1 MKQKRITNKIKI
13 SISALC
19 TAAVLAATLIP
30 LSVKYCTAVKTI
42 EQKDEEIRLLKL
54 KISNLTSEK
63 EKLIEEKEQ
72 LTTELNNLNTLY
84 NKLKENYEKTL
95 GNFKSITN
103 SILERN
109 NNYETML
116 ENYYKSL
123 NNPDTN
129 IGNEIEETV
138 DFELELE
145 KMRQGI
151 KDKVSE
157 YVRCIESK
165 ISELETNNST
175 IFTQNELSKYIN
187 RLKEIKD
194 FGFNLSLENAEE
206 IASGVKWISQSE
218 KELNNVL
225 SQINTLYASKIAE
238 LEEIITQK
246 DEIIENSFNT
256 AKNMVQQAINL
267 TKNQIDYLETLKE
280 IAYKFVN
287 RDYSSYSSEAFANSM
302 RNEAYSLINEI
313 NDYSNKV
320 QRTLDK
326 AQSDYEKA
334 LKTKNI
340 DDFSTINIESFPIKN
355 KTFTKLIEALNNR
368 DYEALFNKNLENW
381 TNYNNEVA
389 RYKQAMNENAELQVK
404 IQVANNQ
411 IDTLSSELNT
421 AKENITNLES
431 LIQNNFNDTLIHT
444 KELLTNLFSSLE
456 QENLDEL
463 NEVAQNL
470 HTQLDILN
478 QLVSESI
485 DSENVSENQT
495 KLYTAIDAIQNIIE
509 TYKNIRVLPL
519 EAIVFNL
526 AQKISELN
534 TEIDELKTELNT
546 VNSELNS
553 LSLENSEN
561 KEKINELT
569 LIKQTL
575 EQNLSLKAAELET
588 KTNEFKTEEANYQK
602 QIAEKD
608 LRIKD
613 LERQLREQGGSNS
626 QLEAEIESLK
636 RDKTNLSSQVSS
648 LNSQLSSVK
657 NERDRLKSELAS
669 ANSTIAQNKVEIEDL
684 NKEIIRLQNELDNRP
699 NPVEPTPPAP
709 LPSPVNS
716 NKSVIIGYDLL
727 TEEYPKYTLTSEAS
741 TLINSWK
748 YNETHSLETNLVSQW
763 FKNNGTGPTLGNNY
777 TSDYGKVSNKF
788 ILRNGIK
795 EKVKI
800 PESAKSAKIKLL
812 INGVQKEINLTKASS
827 GWIGTIELSP
837 KSSAN
842 FDLNWTSITRT
853 PNGSIYGGMVPTFT
867 DTYTK
872 ENEKWNW
879 KILTQS
885 LSFDIPFST
894 SSKTLEATNR
904 WTMESKSVSK
914 PSGYDTTI
922 TGDLDIYKGMNTI
935 TILEI
940 SWEE

>member
-1 MKQKRITNKIKI
+1 MKQKRITNKTKI

-19 TAAVLAATLIP
+19 TATVLAATLIP

-72 LTTELNNLNTLY
+72 LTTELNNLKTLY

-129 IGNEIEETV
+129 IENEIEETV

-175 IFTQNELSKYIN
+175 IFAQNELSKYIN

-225 SQINTLYASKIAE
+225 SQINTLYASKISE

-256 AKNMVQQAINL
+256 AKNMVEQAINL

-287 RDYSSYSSEAFANSM
+287 RDYSSYSTEEFANSM

-313 NDYSNKV
+313 NDYSNKALK
-320 QRTLDK
+320 TLDEAK
-326 AQSDYEKA
+326 SDYEKA

-389 RYKQAMNENAELQVK
+389 RYKQAMNENAELQAK
-404 IQVANNQ
+404 IQAANNQ
-411 IDTLSSELNT
+411 IDTLNSELNT

-444 KELLTNLFSSLE
+444 KELLSNLISSLE

-470 HTQLDILN
+470 KTQLEILN

-519 EAIVFNL
+519 EAIVINL

-534 TEIDELKTELNT
+534 TEIDELTNQLNT

-561 KEKINELT
+561 KEKINELI
-569 LIKQTL
+569 LMKQTL
-575 EQNLSLKAAELET
+575 EQNLSLKTAELET

-636 RDKTNLSSQVSS
+636 RDKSSLSSQVSG
-648 LNSQLSSVK
+648 LNSQLRSVK
-657 NERDRLKSELAS
+657 SERDRLKSELAS
-669 ANSTIAQNKVEIEDL
+669 ANSTIAQKEVKIAEL
-684 NKEIIRLQNELDNRP
+684 NKRIAELEQITP
-699 NPVEPTPPAP
+699 NPVPPTPPAP

-727 TEEYPKYTLTSEAS
+727 TEEYPKYTLTNEAS

-748 YNETHSLETNLVSQW
+748 YNEKHSLETRLVPQW
-763 FKNNGTGPTLGNNY
+763 FKNNGTGATLGNIY
-777 TSDYGKVSNKF
+777 TSDSGKVSNKF

-795 EKVKI
+795 EKVRI
-800 PESAKSAKIKLL
+800 PESAKSAKMKLL
-812 INGVQKEINLTKASS
+812 INGHQKEINLTKGSS
-827 GWIGTIELSP
+827 GWMGSTTLGAR
-837 KSSAN
+837 SSAN

-853 PNGSIYGGMVPTFT
+853 PNGTIYTGMVPTFT

-872 ENEKWNW
+872 KNEKWNW
-879 KILTQS
+879 RIESQY
-885 LSFDIPFST
+885 LSFDIPFT
-894 SSKTLEATNR
+894 FSSKTLEATNK
-904 WTMESKSVSK
+904 WTMETKSVRK
-914 PSGYDTTI
+914 PSNYDTTI

>member
-1 MKQKRITNKIKI
+1 MKQKRITNKTKI

-30 LSVKYCTAVKTI
+30 LSVKYCAAVKTI

-72 LTTELNNLNTLY
+72 LTTELNNLTTLY

-123 NNPDTN
+123 NNPEVN
-129 IGNEIEETV
+129 IDNEIEETV

-145 KMRQGI
+145 KMRQVI

-157 YVRCIESK
+157 YVRCIETK

-256 AKNMVQQAINL
+256 AKNMVEQAINL

-287 RDYSSYSSEAFANSM
+287 RDYSSYSTDAFANSM

-313 NDYSNKV
+313 NDYSNKAL
-320 QRTLDK
+320 RTLDEAK
-326 AQSDYEKA
+326 SDYEKA

-389 RYKQAMNENAELQVK
+389 KYKQAMDENAELQAK
-404 IQVANNQ
+404 IQAANNQ
-411 IDTLSSELNT
+411 IDTLNGELNT

-431 LIQNNFNDTLIHT
+431 SIQNNFNDTLIHT
-444 KELLTNLFSSLE
+444 KELLSNLISSLE
-456 QENLDEL
+456 QESLDEL
-463 NEVAQNL
+463 NEVALNL

-478 QLVSESI
+478 QLISESI
-485 DSENVSENQT
+485 DSENVSENQA
-495 KLYTAIDAIQNIIE
+495 KLYSAIDAIQNIIE

-519 EAIVFNL
+519 EAMVINL

-534 TEIDELKTELNT
+534 TEIDDLTNQLNT

-561 KEKINELT
+561 KERINELT

-575 EQNLSLKAAELET
+575 EQNLSLKTAELET

-636 RDKTNLSSQVSS
+636 RDKSSLSSQVSS
-648 LNSQLSSVK
+648 LNSQLRTVK
-657 NERDRLKSELAS
+657 SERDRLKSELAS
-669 ANSTIAQNKVEIEDL
+669 ANSTIAQNKVKISELEAKIKKLEEDK
-684 NKEIIRLQNELDNRP
+684 N

-727 TEEYPKYTLTSEAS
+727 TEEYPKYTLTNEAS

-748 YNETHSLETNLVSQW
+748 SNETHSLETRLVPQW
-763 FKNNGTGPTLGNNY
+763 FKYNGTGATLGNIY
-777 TSDYGKVSNKF
+777 TSDSGKVSNKF

-795 EKVKI
+795 EKVRI
-800 PESAKSAKIKLL
+800 PESAKSAKMKLL
-812 INGVQKEINLTKASS
+812 INGHQKEINLTKGSS
-827 GWIGTIELSP
+827 GWMGSTTLGAR
-837 KSSAN
+837 SSAN
-842 FDLNWTSITRT
+842 FDLNWTSITKT
-853 PNGSIYGGMVPTFT
+853 PNGSHAGGYGITFI
-867 DTYTK
+867 DTYNK
-872 ENEKWNW
+872 ENKKWNW
-879 KILTQS
+879 RIESQY
-885 LSFDIPFST
+885 LSFDIPFT
-894 SSKTLEATNR
+894 FSSKTLEATNK
-904 WTMESKSVSK
+904 WTMETKSVSK
-914 PSGYDTTI
+914 PSNYDTTI
-922 TGDLDIYKGMNTI
+922 TGDLDIFKGMNTI

>member
-30 LSVKYCTAVKTI
+30 LSVKYCSAVKTI

-54 KISNLTSEK
+54 KISNLTIEK

-175 IFTQNELSKYIN
+175 IFAQNELSKYIN

-246 DEIIENSFNT
+246 DRIIENSFNT
-256 AKNMVQQAINL
+256 AKNMVEQAINL

-287 RDYSSYSSEAFANSM
+287 RDYSSYSTDAFANSM

-313 NDYSNKV
+313 NDYSNKAL
-320 QRTLDK
+320 RTLDE

-334 LKTKNI
+334 IKSKNI

-381 TNYNNEVA
+381 TKYNDEVA
-389 RYKQAMNENAELQVK
+389 KYKQAMDENAELQAK
-404 IQVANNQ
+404 IQAANNQ
-411 IDTLSSELNT
+411 IDTLNSELNT

-444 KELLTNLFSSLE
+444 KELLSNLISSLE

-478 QLVSESI
+478 QLISESI

-519 EAIVFNL
+519 EAMVINL
-526 AQKISELN
+526 GQKISELN
-534 TEIDELKTELNT
+534 TEIDDLTNQLNT

-569 LIKQTL
+569 LMKQTL
-575 EQNLSLKAAELET
+575 EQNLSLKTAELET

-636 RDKTNLSSQVSS
+636 RDKSSLSSQVSG
-648 LNSQLSSVK
+648 LNSQLRTVK
-657 NERDRLKSELAS
+657 SERDRLKSELAI
-669 ANSTIAQNKVEIEDL
+669 AKATIIEKEKTIAEKQ
-684 NKEIIRLQNELDNRP
+684 EIINNLSKTP
-699 NPVEPTPPAP
+699 IIPVPKPTPPAP
-709 LPSPVNS
+709 LPNPVNS

-727 TEEYPKYTLTSEAS
+727 TEEYPKYTLTNEAS

-748 YNETHSLETNLVSQW
+748 SNETHSLETRLVPQW
-763 FKNNGTGPTLGNNY
+763 FKYNGTGATLGNIY
-777 TSDYGKVSNKF
+777 TSDSGKVSNKF

-795 EKVKI
+795 EKVRI
-800 PESAKSAKIKLL
+800 PESAKSAKMKLL
-812 INGVQKEINLTKASS
+812 INGHQKEINLTKGSS
-827 GWIGTIELSP
+827 GWMGSTTLGAR
-837 KSSAN
+837 SSAN
-842 FDLNWTSITRT
+842 FDLNWTSETLI
-853 PNGSIYGGMVPTFT
+853 PNNRG
-867 DTYTK
+867 TYPPVIKTSTK
-872 ENEKWNW
+872 ENQKLNW
-879 KILTQS
+879 RIESQY
-885 LSFDIPFST
+885 LSFDIPFT
-894 SSKTLEATNR
+894 FSSKTLEATNK
-904 WTMESKSVSK
+904 WTMETKSVRK
-914 PSGYDTTI
+914 PSNYDTTI

>member
-1 MKQKRITNKIKI
+1 MKQKRITNKTKI
-13 SISALC
+13 SVSTLC

-30 LSVKYCTAVKTI
+30 LSVKYCSAVKTI

-129 IGNEIEETV
+129 IENEIEETV

-256 AKNMVQQAINL
+256 AKNMVEQAINL

-287 RDYSSYSSEAFANSM
+287 RDYSSYSTEEFANSM

-313 NDYSNKV
+313 NDYSNKAL
-320 QRTLDK
+320 RTLDEAK
-326 AQSDYEKA
+326 SDYEKA
-334 LKTKNI
+334 IKTKNI

-389 RYKQAMNENAELQVK
+389 KYKQAMDENAELQAK
-404 IQVANNQ
+404 IQAANNQ
-411 IDTLSSELNT
+411 IDTLNSELNT

-444 KELLTNLFSSLE
+444 KELLSNLISSLE

-478 QLVSESI
+478 QLISESI

-495 KLYTAIDAIQNIIE
+495 KLYSAIDAIQNIIE

-519 EAIVFNL
+519 EAIVINL

-534 TEIDELKTELNT
+534 TEIDELTNKLNT
-546 VNSELNS
+546 VNTELNS

-561 KEKINELT
+561 KERISELT
-569 LIKQTL
+569 LIKETL
-575 EQNLSLKAAELET
+575 EQNLSLKIAELET

-636 RDKTNLSSQVSS
+636 RDKSNLSSQVSS
-648 LNSQLSSVK
+648 LNSQLSTVK
-657 NERDRLKSELAS
+657 NERDRLKNELAS
-669 ANSTIAQNKVEIEDL
+669 ANSAIAQKEAKIVQLEKDVEYYKNKPQI
-684 NKEIIRLQNELDNRP
+684 
-699 NPVEPTPPAP
+699 NPDKPTPPAP
-709 LPSPVNS
+709 LPEPVKTP
-716 NKSVIIGYDLL
+716 NKKSDISMTNGNRNPMIIGDINWNEFRSVYLGSNSYSLLDKALPNNLNNEEILFTYGITQNKEDFTNIDWEKYDLKIS
-727 TEEYPKYTLTSEAS
+727 YAVNGISKNS
-741 TLINSWK
+741 TIN
-748 YNETHSLETNLVSQW
+748 
-763 FKNNGTGPTLGNNY
+763 FKNFTTTTPIKIELNSTSNISHYLGKIENKTLSRYHGTWTTVQAGSISLNTESVVKSILEVSYNN
-777 TSDYGKVSNKF
+777 
-788 ILRNGIK
+788 
-795 EKVKI
+795 
-800 PESAKSAKIKLL
+800 
-812 INGVQKEINLTKASS
+812 NLTNPFTFTLKNDVKSKYVLSS
-827 GWIGTIELSP
+827 GDIQHMKDIEKFESGSKVEKYYISTNKDARVKNADSIEILSVE
-837 KSSAN
+837 
-842 FDLNWTSITRT
+842 LIT
-853 PNGSIYGGMVPTFT
+853 
-867 DTYTK
+867 K
-872 ENEKWNW
+872 
-879 KILTQS
+879 
-885 LSFDIPFST
+885 
-894 SSKTLEATNR
+894 
-904 WTMESKSVSK
+904 
-914 PSGYDTTI
+914 
-922 TGDLDIYKGMNTI
+922 
-935 TILEI
+935 
-940 SWEE
+940 